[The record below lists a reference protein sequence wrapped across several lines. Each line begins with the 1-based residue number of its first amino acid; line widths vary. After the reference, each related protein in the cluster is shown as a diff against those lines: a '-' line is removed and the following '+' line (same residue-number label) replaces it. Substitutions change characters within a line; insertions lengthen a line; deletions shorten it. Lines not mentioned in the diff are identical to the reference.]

1 MQTATQKQKLYVHV
15 QSYTDTLTKDTPIHV
30 FSNDMSEYSYVLIH
44 TVEIDVEYP
53 LVDLLSL
60 KLESLKKQEER
71 IRAEF
76 YKRLGEIHEQV
87 SRLQAISY
95 KPEVVTDEAPFDGC
109 GVGLPEEPKAPTT
122 TDIEDVEWDQPC

>member
-1 MQTATQKQKLYVHV
+1 MKTATQKQKLYVHV

-76 YKRLGEIHEQV
+76 YKRLSEIHEQV

-95 KPEVVTDEAPFDGC
+95 KPEVVISEAPTP
-109 GVGLPEEPKAPTT
+109 VL
-122 TDIEDVEWDQPC
+122 DIEDAEWDQPF

>member
-1 MQTATQKQKLYVHV
+1 MQTATQKQKLYIHV
-15 QSYTDTLTKDTPIHV
+15 QGFTDTLTKSTPIHV
-30 FSNDMSEYSYVLIH
+30 FNCDMSEYSYVLIH

-95 KPEVVTDEAPFDGC
+95 KPEV
-109 GVGLPEEPKAPTT
+109 TT
-122 TDIEDVEWDQPC
+122 TEELKTTTSTLDIEDAEWD